1 MMQTVLISG
10 GTGMIGTALTKH
22 LVKLGY
28 SVIILTRD
36 PGKEKQ
42 GDRVRYAA
50 WDPVAATIDD
60 WAIREADFIVHL
72 AGAGVADKRWVKKRK
87 KEILDSRVQS
97 GALLVKALKEIPN
110 EVRVVVSSS
119 ATGYYGPDPVV
130 PNPRPFNEKNEP
142 ASDFLASVVQ
152 EWEAAISPVA
162 DLGKRLVILRAG
174 IVLSSTGGAY
184 TEFKRPL
191 GFGLSTT
198 LGSGKQVLSWI
209 HIDDLVRLYTVAIE
223 NEDWKGVYNAVA
235 PNPVSNSVLMR
246 EIARQKSSF
255 HIPVPVPSL
264 ALRIALGEMSEE
276 VLKSTTVNG
285 SKIREMGFEFL
296 YPEIA
301 KAIRHL
307 E

>member
-36 PGKEKQ
+36 PGKERAS
-42 GDRVRYAA
+42 DRVRFAA
-50 WDPVAATIDD
+50 WDPAEGSIDAS
-60 WAIREADFIVHL
+60 AIREADFIVHL
-72 AGAGVADKRWVKKRK
+72 AGAGVADKRWRKKRK

-110 EVRVVVSSS
+110 EVRAVVSAS

-130 PNPRPFNEKNEP
+130 PNPQPFNEKNQF

-152 EWEAAISPVA
+152 QWEAAIAPVA
-162 DLGKRLVILRAG
+162 DIGKRLVILRTG

-184 TEFKRPL
+184 PEFKRPL
-191 GFGLSTT
+191 SFGLSTT
-198 LGSGKQVLSWI
+198 LGSGKQVVSWI
-209 HIDDLVRLYTVAIE
+209 HIDDLVRLYTVALE

-235 PNPVSNSVLMR
+235 PNPVSNSILMR

-255 HIPVPVPSL
+255 HIPAPVPSFAIRL
-264 ALRIALGEMSEE
+264 AFGEMSEE
-276 VLKSTTVNG
+276 VLKSTTVDG
-285 SKIREMGFEFL
+285 SKIRQMGFEFL
-296 YPEIA
+296 YPEIT
-301 KAIRHL
+301 KAIKHL